1 MNKRIL
7 YAKAVYGDAEKQAVF
22 DSLSNS
28 WLAAG
33 PLTAKFETQISD
45 LFRKSH
51 GLATNSGSSANLLA
65 VTALGLPKGSEVI
78 TPACTFATTVAPLVQ
93 NGLVPVFVDSVI
105 GRYTINED
113 LVEQAI
119 TEKTKLLMIP
129 QLIGGVSDMK
139 RLRDIADKYGLYLID
154 DSCDTIAPEYD
165 GSPIAIYSDLS
176 TTSFYGSH
184 LITTMGS
191 GGMVMTDNDELIT
204 KLRSLA
210 NWGRVGTDNE
220 DFHERFDY
228 QLEGIPYDAKFI
240 YSNLGYNVKMTE
252 GQAAF
257 GLEQLKK
264 LKNFVSIR
272 ESHMQTLREYFR
284 QYSDWFYLPEVISGG
299 RTTWLALPLT
309 LKPEAPFNRYD
320 LLQWLDSHGV
330 QVRILFSG
338 NITKHPAYQEGVD
351 YRVHGSLE
359 NADEIMKSGFLV
371 GAHHGLSIEDMMYLI
386 ETFEN
391 FLCKQQ

>member
-7 YAKAVYGDAEKQAVF
+7 YAKAVYGDAEKKAVMQ
-22 DSLSNS
+22 SLDNS

-33 PLTAKFETQISD
+33 PLVSQFEKEISN
-45 LFRKSH
+45 LFVKSH

-65 VTALGLPKGSEVI
+65 VTSLGIPRGSEVI

-113 LVEQAI
+113 LVENAI

-129 QLIGGVSDMK
+129 QLIGGVSDMAK
-139 RLRDIADKYGLYLID
+139 LRDLADKYGLYLID
-154 DSCDTIAPEYD
+154 DSCDTIAPQYGD
-165 GSPIAIYSDLS
+165 APIARWSDLS

-184 LITTMGS
+184 LITSMGS

-204 KLRSLA
+204 RLRSLA

-228 QLEGIPYDAKFI
+228 QLDGIPYDAKFI
-240 YSNLGYNVKMTE
+240 YSNIGYNVKMTE

-257 GLEQLKK
+257 GLEQLKRLRGFQVMRDEYMGLL
-264 LKNFVSIR
+264 LK
-272 ESHMQTLREYFR
+272 YFER
-284 QYSDWFYLPEVISGG
+284 YSNWFYLPELLPGA

-309 LKPEAPFNRYD
+309 IKPEAPFTRYE
-320 LLQWLDSHGV
+320 LLKWLDSHGI

-338 NITKHPAYQEGVD
+338 NITKHPAYRDGVD
-351 YRVHGSLE
+351 FRVHGSLE
-359 NADEIMKSGFLV
+359 KADEIMENGLLV
-371 GAHHGLSIEDMMYLI
+371 GAHHGLSYDDITYMTD
-386 ETFEN
+386 TFEE
-391 FLCKQQ
+391 FLCKQP